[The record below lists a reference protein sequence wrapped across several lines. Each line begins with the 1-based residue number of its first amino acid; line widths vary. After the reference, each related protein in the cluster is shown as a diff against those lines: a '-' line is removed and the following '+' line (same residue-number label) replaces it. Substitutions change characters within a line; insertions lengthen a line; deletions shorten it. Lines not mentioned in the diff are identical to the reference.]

1 MSIRPRV
8 ALLVESSRA
17 YGRGLLHGIAEYI
30 RLHGPWSIYLA
41 ERGLGDDPP
50 PWLQGWEGDGII
62 ARIENRKIA
71 DAIGELG
78 LPTVDLR
85 GLLSDLERAAHRHR
99 RRRGGPAWRSS
110 ISSSAG
116 SATSPSAASSAP
128 TTPTTARAL
137 RRPGR
142 RRRAS
147 PVTST
152 SRAASDR
159 PAGTMALE
167 QGGLVSEAEVAH
179 WVEALP
185 KPVGLMACNDI
196 RGQQVLN
203 ACRDVEIAVP
213 EDVAVLGVDNDDVLC
228 DLSYPTLSSVLPDTR
243 RIGFEAAALLERMIG
258 GEPPPD
264 DTTRIPPLGV
274 VTRRST
280 DVLAIEDRHL
290 ARAVRFIREHA
301 CDGITV
307 EDVLADIPL
316 SRSVFERR
324 FARLFGHSPKAEIVR
339 ARLERIK
346 QLLAETEL
354 PLKQIAARDRL
365 RTPGVHERHLQGADR
380 PDPRPVPR
388 GLPADEADR
397 AGSCSAMR
405 RWHRGFSTCAGGST
419 MRAQEETMSAS
430 DSPRLRRHSQLPA
443 SGRLRF
449 SPRAR

>member
-1 MSIRPRV
+1 MPIRPRV

-41 ERGLGDDPP
+41 ERGLGDAPP

-71 DAIGELG
+71 HAIGELG

-85 GLLSDLERAAHRHR
+85 GLLSDLQVPLFTTDDVAISQLAVEHFLERGFRNFAFCGFASADYSDNRSRAFAALVEE
-99 RRRGGPAWRSS
+99 
-110 ISSSAG
+110 AG
-116 SATSPSAASSAP
+116 FGCHVYQPSGK
-128 TTPTTARAL
+128 
-137 RRPGR
+137 RRP
-142 RRRAS
+142 
-147 PVTST
+147 V
-152 SRAASDR
+152 
-159 PAGTMALE
+159 GTMALE
-167 QGGLVSEAEVAH
+167 QGGLATEAEVAQ

-228 DLSYPTLSSVLPDTR
+228 DLSHPTLSSVLPDTR
-243 RIGFEAAALLERMIG
+243 RTGFEAAALLERMIG
-258 GEPPPD
+258 GEPPPQM
-264 DTTRIPPLGV
+264 TTRIPPLGV

-290 ARAVRFIREHA
+290 ARAVRFIRENA
-301 CDGITV
+301 CEGITV

-324 FARLFGHSPKAEIVR
+324 FARLFGHSPKAEILR
-339 ARLERIK
+339 ARLDRIK
-346 QLLAETEL
+346 RLLAETEL
-354 PLKQIAARDRL
+354 PLKQIAAKIGFEHPEYL
-365 RTPGVHERHLQGADR
+365 NVVFKEQTGQTPGQY
-380 PDPRPVPR
+380 
-388 GLPADEADR
+388 R
-397 AGSCSAMR
+397 AAFRQPKPSQTA
-405 RWHRGFSTCAGGST
+405 FS
-419 MRAQEETMSAS
+419 
-430 DSPRLRRHSQLPA
+430 
-443 SGRLRF
+443 
-449 SPRAR
+449 

>member
-1 MSIRPRV
+1 MAIRPRV

-30 RLHGPWSIYLA
+30 RLHGPWSVYMA

-50 PWLQGWEGDGII
+50 PWLQGWDGDGII

-71 DAIGELG
+71 QAIAALG

-85 GLLSDLERAAHRHR
+85 GLISDIGVPLIATDDEEVSRLAVNHFLD
-99 RRRGGPAWRSS
+99 RGFRNFAFCGFT
-110 ISSSAG
+110 SADY
-116 SATSPSAASSAP
+116 SDN
-128 TTPTTARAL
+128 R
-137 RRPGR
+137 
-142 RRRAS
+142 
-147 PVTST
+147 
-152 SRAASDR
+152 SRAFAALVAEAGFTCHIYEPAQKSKG
-159 PAGTMALE
+159 AGTMALE
-167 QGGLVSEAEVAH
+167 QGGLVTETEVAR
-179 WVEALP
+179 WVESLP

-243 RIGFEAAALLERMIG
+243 QIGLEAAAQLEQMIG
-258 GEPPPD
+258 GDPSPSEPIQ
-264 DTTRIPPLGV
+264 IPPLSV

-301 CDGITV
+301 CEGITV
-307 EDVLADIPL
+307 EDVLANIPL

-339 ARLERIK
+339 ARLDRIK

-354 PLKQIAARDRL
+354 PLKQIAARIGFEHPEYMNVVFKEQTGQ
-365 RTPGVHERHLQGADR
+365 TPGQYRAAFRQ
-380 PDPRPVPR
+380 PKPRQVAAP
-388 GLPADEADR
+388 
-397 AGSCSAMR
+397 
-405 RWHRGFSTCAGGST
+405 
-419 MRAQEETMSAS
+419 
-430 DSPRLRRHSQLPA
+430 
-443 SGRLRF
+443 
-449 SPRAR
+449 

>member
-1 MSIRPRV
+1 MAIRPRV

-30 RLHGPWSIYLA
+30 RLHGPWSVYMA

-50 PWLQGWEGDGII
+50 PWLQGWSGDGII

-71 DAIGELG
+71 HAISELG

-85 GLLSDLERAAHRHR
+85 GLIPEPGVPLIATNDVAVARLAVEHFFDRGFRNYAFCGFVNADYSDNR
-99 RRRGGPAWRSS
+99 
-110 ISSSAG
+110 
-116 SATSPSAASSAP
+116 
-128 TTPTTARAL
+128 
-137 RRPGR
+137 
-142 RRRAS
+142 
-147 PVTST
+147 
-152 SRAASDR
+152 SRAFTGFVEKAGFTCHLYQPSR
-159 PAGTMALE
+159 KRWPAGTMALE
-167 QGGLVSEAEVAH
+167 QGGLVSEAEVAS
-179 WVEALP
+179 WIEALP

-203 ACRDVEIAVP
+203 ACRDIEIAVP

-243 RIGFEAAALLERMIG
+243 RIGFEAAALLERLIA
-258 GEPPPD
+258 GEPVPEAPIL
-264 DTTRIPPLGV
+264 IPPLGV
-274 VTRRST
+274 VTRRSS

-301 CDGITV
+301 CEGITV

-339 ARLERIK
+339 ARLDRIK

-354 PLKQIAARDRL
+354 PLKQIAARIGFEHPEYMNVVFKEQTGQ
-365 RTPGVHERHLQGADR
+365 TPGQYRAAFRQSK
-380 PDPRPVPR
+380 PRQ
-388 GLPADEADR
+388 AA
-397 AGSCSAMR
+397 
-405 RWHRGFSTCAGGST
+405 
-419 MRAQEETMSAS
+419 AQ
-430 DSPRLRRHSQLPA
+430 
-443 SGRLRF
+443 
-449 SPRAR
+449 